1 MLTQSE
7 NQTPVYHRERTKSV
21 LPTKIELAVEFLA
34 VDYVEAVVDI
44 GCHVADLKVEPLV
57 MMVGVDV
64 RVQYQV
70 ILKLPHLH
78 ATGREQP
85 VKQLA
90 LAATVQGSWV
100 TTRLALT
107 QKYLQKG
114 ASGDRNPRKLGSEG
128 AGLWLMGRGGSSV
141 VRALGS

>member
-7 NQTPVYHRERTKSV
+7 NQTPVYHREKAKSV

-44 GCHVADLKVEPLV
+44 GRHVANLKVEPLV

-70 ILKLPHLH
+70 IFKLPHLH
-78 ATGREQP
+78 TTGREQP

-90 LAATVQGSWV
+90 Q
-100 TTRLALT
+100 TT
-107 QKYLQKG
+107 
-114 ASGDRNPRKLGSEG
+114 
-128 AGLWLMGRGGSSV
+128 MV
-141 VRALGS
+141 